1 MKTLIFDLDN
11 TLYAADSNLFG
22 LIDVRINRFMAGLG
36 IDEAEVDRLRR
47 EYWEKYG
54 VTLQGLIRHHE
65 VDPEEYLHYVHDV
78 DIPSRI
84 DPDHQLRDTLM
95 SLDQRK
101 VVFTNGCR
109 NYAGRV
115 LDALEIEGCFDEIY
129 DIRVA
134 DYQPKPFAE
143 PYQQVLNNL
152 CERAEDCVMIED
164 MPINLQTAKELGM
177 RTVLVGKKEA
187 TSFVDVHIR
196 EVGDIS
202 KALQQLG

>member
-11 TLYAADSNLFG
+11 TLYHADTNLFN
-22 LIDVRINRFMAGLG
+22 LIDVRINRFMANLG
-36 IDEAEVDRLRR
+36 IEEVDVDRLRR
-47 EYWEKYG
+47 EYWRKYG
-54 VTLQGLIRHHE
+54 VTLQGLIRHHQ

-84 DPDHQLRDTLM
+84 DPDHRLRETLHQ
-95 SLDQRK
+95 LDQRK
-101 VVFTNGCR
+101 VVFTNGCQ

-115 LDALEIEGCFDEIY
+115 LGALAIENCFETIF

-143 PYQQVLNNL
+143 PYQQVLARL
-152 CERAEDCVMIED
+152 GERAEDCVMIED

-177 RTVLVGKKEA
+177 RTILVGKKEA
-187 TSFVDVHIR
+187 TDYVDIHI
-196 EVGDIS
+196 EQIGDVS
-202 KALQQLG
+202 LALQKLA